1 MNTPQRYHTLDE
13 LRGLAVAAMVCYHAL
28 FLWGFEFGL
37 EPWAEWFTAAMPVQ
51 PFIAGTFIFLCGISC
66 RFSRSNVKRGLVL
79 AGIAM
84 GVTAVTF
91 SLRLFGMQL
100 EILFGVLHFLAAAI
114 LLFALL
120 RRMLDKIPPWLQLTG
135 FAALFIAV
143 RIIMPMLPHT
153 RSLALFIVGVP
164 SVAWFTADY
173 FPMLPWVF
181 LFLAGTAV
189 GMWHEGF
196 PAWLA
201 KPRCRQ
207 LAWLGRRAI
216 WVYLAHQPL
225 LMGLI
230 LFWQFIMG
238 RG

>member
-1 MNTPQRYHTLDE
+1 MQPQRYHTLDE

-28 FLWGFEFGL
+28 FLWGFEFGMQ
-37 EPWAEWFTAAMPVQ
+37 PWETLFTAAMPVQ

-91 SLRLFGMQL
+91 SLRLFNMQL

-114 LLFALL
+114 LLFTLL
-120 RRMLDKIPPWLQLTG
+120 RRVLDKLPPWLQLAG
-135 FAALFIAV
+135 FGTLFIVARMV
-143 RIIMPMLPHT
+143 MPMLPHT
-153 RSLALFIVGVP
+153 RSLVLFIVGVP
-164 SVAWFTADY
+164 SNAWFTADY
-173 FPMLPWVF
+173 FPLLPWVF

-189 GMWHEGF
+189 GMWREHF

-201 KPRCRQ
+201 KLRCRP

-216 WVYLAHQPL
+216 WVYLAHQPV
-225 LMGLI
+225 LMGLV
-230 LFWQFIMG
+230 LLWQIIFG
-238 RG
+238 RTV

>member
-1 MNTPQRYHTLDE
+1 MQPQRYHTLDE

-37 EPWAEWFTAAMPVQ
+37 ELWAEWFHAARPVQ

-66 RFSRSNVKRGLVL
+66 RFSRSNTKRGLIL
-79 AGIAM
+79 AGIAV

-91 SLRLFGMQL
+91 SLRLFGMQM
-100 EILFGVLHFLAAAI
+100 EILFGVLHFLAVAI

-120 RRMLDKIPPWLQLTG
+120 RHVLDRLPAWAQLVG
-135 FAALFIAV
+135 FSALFIAAWV
-143 RIIMPMLPHT
+143 VMPMLPHT
-153 RSLALFIVGVP
+153 RSLVLFIVGVP
-164 SVAWFTADY
+164 STAWFTADY
-173 FPMLPWVF
+173 FPLLPWMF

-189 GMWHEGF
+189 GMWRERF

-201 KPRCRQ
+201 KPRCRP

-216 WVYLAHQPL
+216 WVYLAHQPV

-230 LFWQFIMG
+230 LLWQFIME